1 MACKTCAG
9 RDKKNCLECG
19 PGPTRPS
26 AEEIAKARGI
36 VAQYKASRRDEFAK
50 IAFRSILDARIMPDT
65 APTPESIAARMM
77 ELADAAIRELDAPR
91 SAATDEESDQG
102 DSAADE
108 K

>member
-26 AEEIAKARGI
+26 AEEIAKAQGV
-36 VAQYKASRRDEFAK
+36 VAQYRAVRRDEFAK
-50 IAFRSILDARIMPDT
+50 IVLEGLMRLEDT
-65 APTPESIAARMM
+65 RLRGGQENIGIRCR
-77 ELADAAIRELDAPR
+77 AITDSVLRELDAPR
-91 SAATDEESDQG
+91 SAPTDEEGDQG
-102 DSAADE
+102 DGAADE